1 MSTRHIV
8 FLIFAL
14 VSASNIGCCGTMRGC
29 GFGYGGQI
37 YSSNCAS
44 CGFPEASCCC
54 EDVSYEAACGCS
66 DVCCEAACGCSDVCY
81 EAACGC
87 SDVCCE
93 ASCGC
98 DDVCCDVGYN
108 VGCGS
113 GVGPCPILGRF
124 WFLQRLRRAF
134 SGSYGCY
141 GGCSSE
147 GYWSEWNNDPPCN
160 CQTGSTGGHYGGAYG
175 RRAFLAK
182 QHQNISE
189 ELRFAD
195 EGSGPTYR

>member
-1 MSTRHIV
+1 MSTRHIIL
-8 FLIFAL
+8 LIFAL
-14 VSASNIGCCGTMRGC
+14 VSASNIGCCGTMRGY
-29 GFGYGGQI
+29 GFGYGGQMVG
-37 YSSNCAS
+37 SNCAS

-54 EDVSYEAACGCS
+54 EDV
-66 DVCCEAACGCSDVCY
+66 CC

-98 DDVCCDVGYN
+98 DDVCCDVG
-108 VGCGS
+108 CGS
-113 GVGPCPILGRF
+113 GVDPCPILGRC

-134 SGSYGCY
+134 SGSYGCN

-147 GYWSEWNNDPPCN
+147 GYRSEWYNDPPCN
-160 CQTGSTGGHYGGAYG
+160 CQTNSTGGHYGGAYG

-195 EGSGPTYR
+195 EGSGPTFR

>member
-8 FLIFAL
+8 LLIFAL
-14 VSASNIGCCGTMRGC
+14 VSASNIGCCGTMRSC
-29 GFGYGGQI
+29 GFGYGGQM
-37 YSSNCAS
+37 YGSNCAS

-54 EDVSYEAACGCS
+54 EDV
-66 DVCCEAACGCSDVCY
+66 CC

-113 GVGPCPILGRF
+113 GVDPCPILGRF

-134 SGSYGCY
+134 SGSYGCN

-147 GYWSEWNNDPPCN
+147 GYWSEWHNDPPCDCDSCDTYGN
-160 CQTGSTGGHYGGAYG
+160 YTGGVRSYRSASD
-175 RRAFLAK
+175 RRFRRSRRGV
-182 QHQNISE
+182 NVRE
-189 ELRFAD
+189 ELRFAE
-195 EGSGPTYR
+195 EGETLYR